1 MNLRLFIDECL
12 SPKLALELIEV
23 GHYAV
28 HPRNQGGMG
37 EPDHAVLAR
46 AIRENLVIVTEN
58 ARDFRA
64 LVAREEIHPG
74 IIIMP
79 CTSRARSKVYLLSAI
94 DYLTERGDPDDV
106 MVNHVLEVEDDG
118 EGGSTILLFPIP
130 AT

>member
-1 MNLRLFIDECL
+1 M
-12 SPKLALELIEV
+12 ALELIEI

-46 AIRENLVIVTEN
+46 ATRENLVIVTEN

-74 IIIMP
+74 IIIIP
-79 CTSRARSKVYLLSAI
+79 CTSREQSKAYLLSAI
-94 DYLTERGDPDDV
+94 DYLKERGDPDDV
-106 MVNHVLEVEDDG
+106 MVNHVLEVEEDG
-118 EGGSTILLFPIP
+118 HGGVTMRLYPLP
-130 AT
+130 AA

>member
-1 MNLRLFIDECL
+1 M
-12 SPKLALELIEV
+12 ALELIEI

-46 AIRENLVIVTEN
+46 ATRENLVIVTEN

-64 LVAREEIHPG
+64 LVAREKIHPG
-74 IIIMP
+74 IIIIP
-79 CTSRARSKVYLLSAI
+79 CTSREQSKAYLLLAI
-94 DYLTERGDPDDV
+94 DYLTERGDADDV
-106 MVNHVLEVEDDG
+106 MVNHVLEVEQDG
-118 EGGSTILLFPIP
+118 LGGVTMRLYPLP

>member
-1 MNLRLFIDECL
+1 MQLFIDECL
-12 SPKLALELIEV
+12 SPKVALELIDI

-46 AIRENLVIVTEN
+46 ATRENLVIVTEN

-74 IIIMP
+74 IIIIP
-79 CTSRARSKVYLLSAI
+79 CTSREQSKAYLLSAI
-94 DYLTERGDPDDV
+94 GYLAERGDPDDV
-106 MVNHVLEVEDDG
+106 MVNHVLEVEEDAQ
-118 EGGSTILLFPIP
+118 GGIAMRLYPLP